1 MGDPVTQIVAL
12 RRIGGKAEVLIQWAC
27 SWNTVAKL
35 TGQAVAQVLDTRMKD
50 GVFEVLVQWC
60 CTWTDVD
67 DELMAG
73 DLWQPFLDGEA
84 IAEADEGEE
93 SEDAPE
99 PTIREKRG
107 LVGIGEKVQVEE
119 TKDVR
124 RSTRHKSRVTA

>member
-12 RRIGGKAEVLIQWAC
+12 RRINGKAEVLIQWAC
-27 SWNTVAKL
+27 SWNTVEKL
-35 TGQAVAQVLDTRMKD
+35 SGQAVAQVLDTRTKD

-93 SEDAPE
+93 SGEDDEE
-99 PTIREKRG
+99 PAVGEKRD
-107 LVGIGEKVQVEE
+107 E
-119 TKDVR
+119 TKGVR
-124 RSTRHKSRVTA
+124 RSLRQKNLVAA